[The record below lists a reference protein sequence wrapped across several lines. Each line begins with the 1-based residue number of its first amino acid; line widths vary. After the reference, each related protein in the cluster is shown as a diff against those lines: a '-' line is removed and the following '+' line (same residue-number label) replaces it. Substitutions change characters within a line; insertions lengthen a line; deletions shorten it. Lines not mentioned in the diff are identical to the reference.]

1 MLWNVIK
8 TKHHHQQQQQRN
20 IHIIGGFGIE
30 GMGTRNSGRRRGG
43 STTSGSSGKQAGKK
57 TTKVSAPSTTLNEVL
72 SLLSI
77 QYDSDLGVLNGDF
90 VTRAPELAVLTSL
103 KKSLVKLSDQLE
115 IASNNDESTIE
126 RMREKQRELT
136 AGGDMDT
143 EAEPGTK
150 EATVEPEEE
159 EEEMEESIK
168 QEDGEEKEVEE
179 DSHDDDEN
187 GDHDDDPVDGP
198 VDDKSADVEMKDEY
212 GPAPSEVT
220 SPAERPQ
227 DDDDDKFEDATDK
240 LDTTTERKLS
250 IERMENDPT
259 VKNPKS
265 EFVTSQTLPAAA
277 LALGLFNEEDGG
289 LHETGEEYLKKRYGV
304 ASYPKTDLRDKL
316 PGEIPD
322 IDFSKSKPTNQ
333 VQFATFQTFFENF
346 YRQFTDED
354 LKFLKGKYLIPDSL
368 SSDPNYDPN
377 ITPYLIPDLGQLYAE
392 IWNNEEGAI
401 NYTSPV
407 EPITLDSI
415 EPKMSSTDLTDETID
430 TESVSC
436 GPLVSRLL
444 SAIMKDE
451 SSDDEDE
458 TSNSNETR
466 TSVTTLPDQPAWK
479 VSSVNTDYTTLE
491 DRLKR
496 ELKFIGIFTDLGNES
511 SKAQDGED
519 REPNWLKPEDD
530 EVSTELRALQSE
542 LREVSK
548 RNNKRKRILIPIIEQ
563 QLAWQEYNSI
573 LDDLEKQIDQTYMKR
588 IRVPKNKKRKTAAT
602 SVPPSLQAQMQQQ
615 AAQQAAANA
624 AVKSLLEK
632 RQRWIDKIGP
642 LFDTGDGIESLK
654 KYPKESVFE
663 RENLD
668 EDEDEDYE
676 DGDDLVLQQ
685 DN

>member
-1 MLWNVIK
+1 
-8 TKHHHQQQQQRN
+8 
-20 IHIIGGFGIE
+20 
-30 GMGTRNSGRRRGG
+30 MGTRNSGRRRGG

-159 EEEMEESIK
+159 EGEMEESIK
-168 QEDGEEKEVEE
+168 QEDGEEEKEVEE
-179 DSHDDDEN
+179 DSHDDDHN

-198 VDDKSADVEMKDEY
+198 VDDKN
-212 GPAPSEVT
+212 
-220 SPAERPQ
+220 
-227 DDDDDKFEDATDK
+227 K

-496 ELKFIGIFTDLGNES
+496 ELKFIGIFTDLGNDS

-602 SVPPSLQAQMQQQ
+602 SVPPSLQTQMQQQ